1 MGVTAEKI
9 KVVMRHRDFA
19 TTEKHYGAI
28 RSTQVAGEEVRRR
41 LSKTDEKNRL
51 VGGLVGEQTTTPQLS
66 AEELSA
72 LKSLLTKL

>member
-1 MGVTAEKI
+1 
-9 KVVMRHRDFA
+9 MRHRDFA

-28 RSTQVAGEEVRRR
+28 RSTQAAAEEVRLR

-51 VGGLVGEQTTTPQLS
+51 VGGHTTTPQLT